1 MKKLIILFLM
11 LLFTVPAFASNFDEQ
26 RFLRNYAQ
34 ILVVSRGFLFAE
46 TDIEY
51 CQNKIWRIDGHTVHY
66 RNGKIIYIGSEY
78 VDYYP
83 DGEICKVG
91 EKSVTYDK
99 MGRIDWLG
107 NKAITYYGDDIDVFT
122 VRER

>member
-34 ILVVSRGFLFAE
+34 ILVVARGSIFHE
-46 TDIEY
+46 TDIIYMGEIY
-51 CQNKIWRIDGHTVHY
+51 KIDGHTVHY